1 LKNSAKEIR
10 EKRKRTANF
19 SNQKKKKRNGKEKKQ
34 GALQKRTKNTA
45 EKKLQEIKLK
55 S

>member
-19 SNQKKKKRNGKEKKQ
+19 SNQKKKRNGKEKKQ